1 MNTTT
6 PFNRPFVAGPEFKY
20 LADAIRRGHSSGD
33 GHYTKACSELLESR
47 SGASKVLLTTSC
59 TSALE
64 LAALLLD
71 IQPGDEVIMPSYT
84 FVSTANAFVLRGA
97 TPVFV
102 DIREDTLNIDETL
115 IEAAITDRTRAI
127 VPVHYGGV
135 SCEMDHILE
144 TAARHQIPV
153 VEDAAQGVNA
163 TYKGR
168 WLGTIGDIGTWS
180 FHETKNIICGEG
192 GAIVINDPQYTERAE
207 IIREKGTNRS
217 QFLRGQIDKYTWVD
231 VGGSFLMSDLLAAF
245 LYSQIEHMDLITDK
259 RRRIWEQYD
268 NALSPL
274 AASGA
279 IRLPVVPHNC
289 QTNCHMYQVRVANE
303 HVRNELIAELK
314 RHGIMA
320 VFHYVP
326 LHKSPLAIERG
337 WSRSTLPVT
346 EREAARVLRLPLFPE
361 LTDTEQR
368 QVVATLLDSIE
379 RLAVLS

>member
-1 MNTTT
+1 MNSTI
-6 PFNRPFVAGPEFKY
+6 PFNRPFVVGPEFKY
-20 LADAIRRGHSSGD
+20 LADAIARGHSSGD
-33 GHYTKACSELLESR
+33 GYYTKACSKLLESR
-47 SGASKVLLTTSC
+47 SSANKVLLTTSC

-64 LAALLLD
+64 MAALLLD

-135 SCEMDHILE
+135 SCEMDPILE
-144 TAARHQIPV
+144 IAARHQVPV

-180 FHETKNIICGEG
+180 FHETKSVICGEG
-192 GAIVINDPQYTERAE
+192 GAIVINDDQFIERAE

-217 QFLRGQIDKYTWVD
+217 QFLRGQIDKYTWID

-245 LYSQIEHMDLITDK
+245 LYSQIEHMDLITEK
-259 RRRIWEQYD
+259 RRGIWNRYHD
-268 NALSPL
+268 GLSPL
-274 AASGA
+274 EATGA
-279 IRLPVVPHNC
+279 VRLPIVPEECH
-289 QTNCHMYQVRVANE
+289 TNCHMYQVRVASE

-314 RHGIMA
+314 RRGIMA

-326 LHKSPLAIERG
+326 LHNSPLARERG
-337 WSRSTLPVT
+337 WSKRALSVT
-346 EREAARVLRLPLFPE
+346 DREASKVLRLPLFPE
-361 LTDTEQR
+361 LTEAAQD
-368 QVVATLLDSIE
+368 QVTSTLLESIE
-379 RLAVLS
+379 RIAVLG